1 MALQPSHDD
10 DLVLGWFH
18 QMMMEDGFQESS
30 KNSLTLADD
39 PEYFQALWDSYL
51 NYEILAEGDKLPVS
65 QQLEMTLNKAMDSF
79 RFSPKSTIVPSALTP
94 LPVMRSSVQEI
105 QYSEGIFDLH
115 PASLP
120 GVKLTLAIKARP
132 QGIDLDLTS
141 ASTLPAWV
149 GIKLLKDREL
159 IEMQNFGGD
168 GCTFYCQTPQGNWS
182 LVLSDLSGKRKDSRI
197 VNLKFKP

>member
-18 QMMMEDGFQESS
+18 QMMMEDGFKESS
-30 KNSLTLADD
+30 PNSLTLADD

-51 NYEILAEGDKLPVS
+51 NYEILTEGDKLPIV

-94 LPVMRSSVQEI
+94 LPAMRSSQETRYN
-105 QYSEGIFDLH
+105 QGVFDLH

-120 GVKLTLAIKARP
+120 GVKLTLTIKTRP
-132 QGIDLDLTS
+132 HGIDLDLTS
-141 ASTLPAWV
+141 TTSLPSWAS
-149 GIKLLKDREL
+149 IKLLKGREL
-159 IEMQNFGGD
+159 IEMQNFSGD
-168 GCTFYCQTPQGNWS
+168 GCSFFCRAPQGNWS

-197 VNLKFKP
+197 VNLKFKS